1 MNPAV
6 LQDVDG
12 NEPQTDWRRPTSVT
26 VMLWDSY
33 GRGSAAAHCV
43 VRNREWSAGSNK
55 TLHINGY
62 LLLPTTWHQL
72 RDLIVHIPR
81 NAFIHW
87 VLKNVPVSRRRRG
100 ATAGWLAACL
110 CHRQDRTGQEMKRPF
125 KGDTRGEQVSRTW
138 TRRTKPSKH
147 VWYQDRTEERL
158 QRLNIKNVG

>member
-1 MNPAV
+1 MV
-6 LQDVDG
+6 
-12 NEPQTDWRRPTSVT
+12 
-26 VMLWDSY
+26 
-33 GRGSAAAHCV
+33 
-43 VRNREWSAGSNK
+43 
-55 TLHINGY
+55 I
-62 LLLPTTWHQL
+62 HQL

-125 KGDTRGEQVSRTW
+125 KGDTRGEQVSRTR

-147 VWYQDRTEERL
+147 VWYQDRTKERL
-158 QRLNIKNVG
+158 QRFYIKNVGKKKRTVTVLFLRTNFINLKFFNRGVVAPKRYAEVLQKGFKRCWLVIFIFI